1 MERAS
6 DLFGAV
12 AADYARHRLT
22 YPAAFFAQFAAR
34 LHGPRV
40 WDCGCGNGQASLDL
54 AAQGLSVVATDA
66 SEQQLAQ
73 ALPHPQVK
81 YHCASATA
89 SGLADASVDGV
100 LVAAAV
106 HWFAGDAFNQEVRRV
121 CKPQAVMAWIGYL
134 PLQLPLPPL
143 QARLDHFYG
152 STLEPFWPAERQ
164 WVDQSYRG
172 LPFPGKEW
180 AFPLNLWIERRWK
193 LEQLMGYLGTWSAVQ
208 RSRQSGLNLL
218 PPLQRALARDWPS
231 AGEEPLLVR
240 WPFMGR
246 WGTVI

>member
-1 MERAS
+1 
-6 DLFGAV
+6 
-12 AADYARHRLT
+12 
-22 YPAAFFAQFAAR
+22 
-34 LHGPRV
+34 
-40 WDCGCGNGQASLDL
+40 
-54 AAQGLSVVATDA
+54 VVATDA
-66 SEQQLAQ
+66 SEKQLAQ

-143 QARLDHFYG
+143 QAQLDHFYG

-172 LPFPGKEW
+172 LPFPGEEW
-180 AFPLNLWIERRWK
+180 AFPSNLWIERRWK

-218 PPLQRALARDWPS
+218 PPLQRALAREWPS